1 MEVFIRFDTEGFPMK
16 IVVLSGG
23 TGTPKLLR
31 GLKDLVDDLT
41 VIVNTAEDVWIS
53 GNRVCP
59 DIDSVIYA
67 LAGIIDEERWW
78 GIKGDT
84 FITHERLKRL
94 GWDEFMMIGDLDR
107 ATHIFRSEL
116 LRQGFTLTE
125 ATRRLKEAFGIDAE
139 ILPMCEEDVA
149 TIIVTPEGEM
159 HFQEFW
165 VKRKGEPDVLDIYF
179 RGIENAKATD
189 EVIKALDE
197 CDGVI
202 IGPSNPIT
210 SVMPILLVKGV
221 REGLKRKRVVAVS
234 PIVGNKPV
242 SGPAGKF
249 MRAKG
254 YEVSPLGV
262 VDVYSDFLDVLVV
275 DSSDT
280 NLVGRYGRVEIVAT
294 NTIMRSVDDA
304 RRLGRFLLDLFDQDL
319 Y

>member
-1 MEVFIRFDTEGFPMK
+1 MK

-31 GLKDLVDDLT
+31 GLKDLIDDLT

-78 GIKGDT
+78 GVRGDT
-84 FITHERLKRL
+84 FTTHERLKRL

-139 ILPMCEEDVA
+139 VLPMCEEDVA
-149 TIIVTPEGEM
+149 TIVVTPEEEM

-165 VKRKGEPDVLDIYF
+165 VKRRGEPEVLDIYF

-189 EVIKALDE
+189 EVMSALDE

-221 REGLKRKRVVAVS
+221 GERLKRKRVVAVS
-234 PIVGNKPV
+234 PIVGSKPV

-262 VDVYSDFLDVLVV
+262 ADVYSDFLDVLVV
-275 DSSDT
+275 DSSDA
-280 NLVGRYGRVEIVAT
+280 NLVGRYGHVKIVAT
-294 NTIMRSVDDA
+294 NTIMKSVDDA
-304 RRLGRFLLDLFDQDL
+304 RRLGRFLLDLLDQDI

>member
-1 MEVFIRFDTEGFPMK
+1 MK

-31 GLKDLVDDLT
+31 GMKEVVDDLAI
-41 VIVNTAEDVWIS
+41 IVNTAEDIWIS
-53 GNRVCP
+53 GNKICP

-67 LAGIIDEERWW
+67 LADIIDDEKWW
-78 GIKGDT
+78 GIKGDS
-84 FITHERLKRL
+84 FKTHEQLKRL
-94 GWDEFMMIGDLDR
+94 GFDEFMMIGDLDR

-116 LRQGFTLTE
+116 LRRGCSLTE
-125 ATRRLKEAFGIDAE
+125 ATRMLKNAFGIKAE

-149 TIIVTPEGEM
+149 TIIVTPQGEM

-165 VKRKGEPDVLDIYF
+165 VKYKGMPEVLDIYF
-179 RGIENAKATD
+179 KGIENAKATQD
-189 EVIKALDE
+189 VARALDE

-210 SVMPILLVKGV
+210 SIMPILLVDSVKE
-221 REGLKRKRVVAVS
+221 RLKRKKVVAVS
-234 PIVGNKPV
+234 PIIGGKPV

-262 VDVYSDFLDVLVV
+262 ADVYADFLDVLVV
-275 DSSDT
+275 DSSDS
-280 NLVGRYGRVEIVAT
+280 NLVGKYKGIKIVAT
-294 NTIMRSVDDA
+294 DTIMRNKNDA
-304 RRLGRFLLDLFDQDL
+304 KRLSEFLLELF
-319 Y
+319 